1 MLSPQQQAALE
12 DQVRAARLRMLLDHI
27 DVALLASGVFAA
39 IVAWLIHHMVPEAR
53 LWPWLVLKLVCL
65 LPRLAQA
72 KWLSRRVG
80 EAGLDV
86 PHARRL
92 MLAFIALDSL
102 AWGAV
107 GWWLTP
113 LSQLD
118 LAVITISS
126 LMGVAATGAFT
137 NAVDTRAVACFVLPM
152 LLPNAAF
159 MLWRQDSLGLFGAA
173 AMLVFTAVMMLETV
187 RSQRRITELLR
198 LRFMHEHVAGE
209 RARALEQARHHSDAR
224 SRFLATVS
232 HEMRT
237 PLHGI
242 LGLARVLQQDKPRA
256 DQRERLALL
265 ARSGEHLLTVINDIL
280 DFSKIEAG
288 RMNIEARPFELNEV
302 LDEVIG
308 VFQVLAQRKQLGLR
322 QLRHWQGPCP
332 VVGDAARVRQ
342 VLNNLLGNAVKFTDH
357 GSIQLIARRH
367 ADGLVELQVR
377 DTGAGIAEAD
387 RERIFE
393 AFAQSHAAS
402 GAVLDRQHGGTGL
415 GLSIARQLCRA
426 MDGDLVCDSAVGV
439 GSIFKATMRLM
450 PPSTGDRAGDQAG
463 DATAALADPAQGE
476 GGLAGL
482 RVLLAEDNAVNI
494 LVAEAVLGHLGC
506 EVHTVT
512 DGQQAVAWLA
522 RHACDVV
529 LMDCAMPV
537 MNGLEATREI
547 RLREQTLGRARVPII
562 ALTANSLL
570 DERAQC
576 LEAGMDEHLPKPFG
590 PDDIRLVL
598 ERVLLHRALSA
609 S

>member
-1 MLSPQQQAALE
+1 MLSLQEQAGLE
-12 DQVRAARLRMLLDHI
+12 DQVRAARLRMLLDHV

-39 IVAWLIHHMVPEAR
+39 VVAWLIHHMVPEAR

-65 LPRLAQA
+65 VPRLAHA
-72 KWLSRRVG
+72 KWLARRVG
-80 EAGLDV
+80 EPGIDLAR
-86 PHARRL
+86 ARRL
-92 MLAFIALDSL
+92 MLTFIALDSL

-113 LSQLD
+113 LHHLD
-118 LAVITISS
+118 LAVVTMSS
-126 LMGVAATGAFT
+126 VMGLAAIGAFM
-137 NAVDTRAVACFVLPM
+137 NSVDVRAVACFVLPM
-152 LLPNAAF
+152 LLPNVVF
-159 MLWRQDSLGLFGAA
+159 VLWREDSLGLFGAA
-173 AMLVFTAVMMLETV
+173 SMLGFTAVMMLEAV

-256 DQRERLALL
+256 DQRQRLALME
-265 ARSGEHLLTVINDIL
+265 RSGEHLLTVINDIL

-288 RMNIEARPFELNEV
+288 RMGIEARAFDLNEV
-302 LDEVIG
+302 LDEVTG
-308 VFQVLAQRKQLGLR
+308 VFQVLAQRKQVSLR
-322 QLRHWQGPCP
+322 QLRHWQGDCP

-357 GSIQLIARRH
+357 GSIQLIARRQP
-367 ADGLVELQVR
+367 DGLLELQVR
-377 DTGAGIAEAD
+377 DTGMGIAEAD
-387 RERIFE
+387 RERIFD
-393 AFAQSHAAS
+393 AFIQSH
-402 GAVLDRQHGGTGL
+402 AVLDRQHGGTGL

-439 GSIFKATMRLM
+439 GSIFKATMRL
-450 PPSTGDRAGDQAG
+450 SEVAAAGSPHGQAFAEG
-463 DATAALADPAQGE
+463 AEHPADGA
-476 GGLAGL
+476 LAGL
-482 RVLLAEDNAVNI
+482 RVLLAEDNPVNI

-522 RHACDVV
+522 QQRCDVV

-537 MNGLEATREI
+537 MNGLDASREI
-547 RLREQTLGRARVPII
+547 RRRERLAGGPQVAIV
-562 ALTANSLL
+562 ALTANSML

-576 LEAGMDEHLPKPFG
+576 LDAGMDDHLAKPFG

-598 ERVLLHRALSA
+598 ERVLLQRAVDA

>member
-1 MLSPQQQAALE
+1 MLSLQEQAGLE
-12 DQVRAARLRMLLDHI
+12 DQVRAARLRMLLDHVE
-27 DVALLASGVFAA
+27 VALLASGVFAA
-39 IVAWLIHHMVPEAR
+39 VVAWLIHHMVPEAR
-53 LWPWLVLKLVCL
+53 LWPWLVLKLICL
-65 LPRLAQA
+65 VPRLAHA

-80 EAGLDV
+80 DADV
-86 PHARRL
+86 DIPKARRL

-102 AWGAV
+102 AWGAA

-113 LSQLD
+113 LHHLD
-118 LAVITISS
+118 LAVVTLSS
-126 LMGVAATGAFT
+126 LMGLAAIGAFM
-137 NAVDTRAVACFVLPM
+137 NSVDTRAVACFMLPM
-152 LLPNAAF
+152 LLPNVAF
-159 MLWRQDSLGLFGAA
+159 VLWRQDSLGLFGAA
-173 AMLVFTAVMMLETV
+173 SMLGFLGVMMLETV
-187 RSQRRITELLR
+187 RSQRRVTELLR

-256 DQRERLALL
+256 DQRQRLALM

-288 RMNIEARPFELNEV
+288 RMGIESRPFDLNEV
-302 LDEVIG
+302 LDEVVG
-308 VFQVLAQRKQLGLR
+308 VFQVLAQRKQVSLR
-322 QLRHWQGPCP
+322 QLRHWEGDCP

-367 ADGLVELQVR
+367 ADGVVELQVR

-387 RERIFE
+387 RERIFD
-393 AFAQSHAAS
+393 AFTQSHAAS
-402 GAVLDRQHGGTGL
+402 SAVLDRQHGGTGL

-439 GSIFKATMRLM
+439 GSIFKATMRLA
-450 PPSTGDRAGDQAG
+450 SQAADDRAVAPAD
-463 DATAALADPAQGE
+463 TAHGE
-476 GGLAGL
+476 GSLAGL
-482 RVLLAEDNAVNI
+482 RVLLAEDNPVNI

-506 EVHTVT
+506 AVHTVT

-522 RHACDVV
+522 QQPACDVV

-547 RLREQTLGRARVPII
+547 RRHEQMQGRARVPII

-576 LEAGMDEHLPKPFG
+576 LDAGMDEHLPKPFG
-590 PDDIRLVL
+590 PDDIRAVL
-598 ERVLLHRALSA
+598 ERVLLHRAVNA

>member
-1 MLSPQQQAALE
+1 MLSLQEQAGLE
-12 DQVRAARLRMLLDHI
+12 DQVRAARLRMLLDHV

-39 IVAWLIHHMVPEAR
+39 VVAWLIHHMVPEAR

-65 LPRLAQA
+65 VPRLAHA
-72 KWLSRRVG
+72 KWLARRVG
-80 EAGLDV
+80 EPGVDLAR
-86 PHARRL
+86 ARRL

-113 LSQLD
+113 LHHLD
-118 LAVITISS
+118 LAVVTMSS
-126 LMGVAATGAFT
+126 VMGLAAIGAFM
-137 NAVDTRAVACFVLPM
+137 NSVDVRAVACFVLPM
-152 LLPNAAF
+152 LLPNVVF
-159 MLWRQDSLGLFGAA
+159 VLWREDSLGLFGAA
-173 AMLVFTAVMMLETV
+173 SMLGFVAVMMLEAV

-242 LGLARVLQQDKPRA
+242 LGLARVLQQDRPRA
-256 DQRERLALL
+256 DQRQRLALME
-265 ARSGEHLLTVINDIL
+265 RSGEHLLTVINDIL

-288 RMNIEARPFELNEV
+288 RMGIEARAFDLNEV
-302 LDEVIG
+302 LDEVTG
-308 VFQVLAQRKQLGLR
+308 VFQVLAQRKQVSLR
-322 QLRHWQGPCP
+322 QLRHWQGDCP

-357 GSIQLIARRH
+357 GSIQLIARRQP
-367 ADGLVELQVR
+367 DGLLELQVR
-377 DTGAGIAEAD
+377 DTGMGIAEAD
-387 RERIFE
+387 RERIFD
-393 AFAQSHAAS
+393 AFIQSHS
-402 GAVLDRQHGGTGL
+402 VLDRQHGGTGL

-439 GSIFKATMRLM
+439 GSIFKATMRL
-450 PPSTGDRAGDQAG
+450 SEVA
-463 DATAALADPAQGE
+463 ATEAPRGAAFAEGADHPVDGA
-476 GGLAGL
+476 LAGL
-482 RVLLAEDNAVNI
+482 RVLLAEDNPVNI

-522 RHACDVV
+522 QQRCDVV

-537 MNGLEATREI
+537 MNGLDASREI
-547 RLREQTLGRARVPII
+547 RRRERLAGGPQVAIV
-562 ALTANSLL
+562 ALTANSML

-576 LEAGMDEHLPKPFG
+576 LDAGMDDHLAKPFG

-598 ERVLLHRALSA
+598 ERVLLQRAVDA

>member
-1 MLSPQQQAALE
+1 MLSLQEQAGLE
-12 DQVRAARLRMLLDHI
+12 DQVRAARLRMLLDHVE
-27 DVALLASGVFAA
+27 VALLASGVFAA
-39 IVAWLIHHMVPEAR
+39 IVAWLIHHLVPEAR
-53 LWPWLVLKLVCL
+53 LWPWLVIKLACL

-72 KWLSRRVG
+72 KWLMRRIG
-80 EAGLDV
+80 EPGVDV
-86 PHARRL
+86 ARGRQL
-92 MLAFIALDSL
+92 MLVFIALDSL

-107 GWWLTP
+107 CWWLTP
-113 LSQLD
+113 LHNLD
-118 LAVITISS
+118 LAVVTISS
-126 LMGVAATGAFT
+126 LMGLAAIGAFM
-137 NAVDTRAVACFVLPM
+137 NSVDTRAVACFTLPM
-152 LLPNAAF
+152 LLPNIAYV
-159 MLWRQDSLGLFGAA
+159 LWRQDSLGLFGAVS
-173 AMLVFTAVMMLETV
+173 MLGFMAVIMLETV

-256 DQRERLALL
+256 DQRQRLALME
-265 ARSGEHLLTVINDIL
+265 RSGEHLLTVINDIL

-288 RMNIEARPFELNEV
+288 RMSIEARPFDLGEV
-302 LDEVIG
+302 LDDVTG
-308 VFQVLAQRKQLGLR
+308 VFQVLAQRKQVPLR

-342 VLNNLLGNAVKFTDH
+342 VLHNLLGNAVKFTDH

-367 ADGLVELQVR
+367 DDGLVELQVR
-377 DTGAGIAEAD
+377 DTGVGIAEAD
-387 RERIFE
+387 RERIFD
-393 AFAQSHAAS
+393 AFTQSHAAS
-402 GAVLDRQHGGTGL
+402 SAVLDRQHGGTGL
-415 GLSIARQLCRA
+415 GLAIARQLCRS
-426 MDGDLVCDSAVGV
+426 MGGDLVCDSAVGV
-439 GSIFKATMRLM
+439 GSIFRATMLL
-450 PPSTGDRAGDQAG
+450 PAQADVAGPEQDLQAG
-463 DATAALADPAQGE
+463 TDGQAPAE
-476 GGLAGL
+476 GGLTGL

-522 RHACDVV
+522 QHRCDVV

-547 RLREQTLGRARVPII
+547 RRMEQAKGQARVAIV

-576 LEAGMDEHLPKPFG
+576 LAAGMDEHLAKPFG
-590 PDDIRLVL
+590 PDDIRAVL
-598 ERVLLHRALSA
+598 ERVLLQRAVHVS
-609 S
+609 

>member
-1 MLSPQQQAALE
+1 MLSLQEQAGLE
-12 DQVRAARLRMLLDHI
+12 DQVRVARLRMLLDHVE
-27 DVALLASGVFAA
+27 VALLAAGVFAA
-39 IVAWLIHHMVPEAR
+39 IVAWLINHMVPEAH
-53 LWPWLVLKLVCL
+53 LWPWLVLKLACL
-65 LPRLAQA
+65 VPRLVHA
-72 KWLSRRVG
+72 KWLLRRIG
-80 EAGLDV
+80 EPGADV
-86 PHARRL
+86 TWGRRL
-92 MLAFIALDSL
+92 MLALIALDSL

-113 LSQLD
+113 LNHLD
-118 LAVITISS
+118 LAVVTISS
-126 LMGVAATGAFT
+126 LMGLAAIGAFM
-137 NAVDTRAVACFVLPM
+137 NSVDTRAVACFVLPM
-152 LLPNAAF
+152 LLPNVVF
-159 MLWRQDSLGLFGAA
+159 VLWRQDSLGLFGAA
-173 AMLVFTAVMMLETV
+173 SMLGFTAVMLLEAV

-256 DQRERLALL
+256 DQRQRLALME
-265 ARSGEHLLTVINDIL
+265 RSGEHLLTVINDIL

-288 RMNIEARPFELNEV
+288 RMGIEARPFELNEV
-302 LDEVIG
+302 LDEVTG
-308 VFQVLAQRKQLGLR
+308 VFQVMAQRKQVSLR
-322 QLRHWQGPCP
+322 QLRHWQGDCP

-367 ADGLVELQVR
+367 VDGLIELQVR
-377 DTGAGIAEAD
+377 DTGMGIAEAD
-387 RERIFE
+387 RDRIFD
-393 AFAQSHAAS
+393 AFIQSH
-402 GAVLDRQHGGTGL
+402 AVLDRQHTGTGL

-439 GSIFKATMRLM
+439 GSIFKATMRL
-450 PPSTGDRAGDQAG
+450 SE
-463 DATAALADPAQGE
+463 TAAGRTLHTEAFSE
-476 GGLAGL
+476 GTEHPVDGALAGL
-482 RVLLAEDNAVNI
+482 RVLLAEDNPVNI

-512 DGQQAVAWLA
+512 DGQQAVAWLEQQ
-522 RHACDVV
+522 RCDVV

-537 MNGLEATREI
+537 MNGLEASREI
-547 RLREQTLGRARVPII
+547 RRREHDTGHPHVAIV
-562 ALTANSLL
+562 ALTANSML

-576 LEAGMDEHLPKPFG
+576 LDAGMDEHLAKPFG

-598 ERVLLHRALSA
+598 ERVLLHRAVNA

>member
-1 MLSPQQQAALE
+1 MLSLQEQAGLE
-12 DQVRAARLRMLLDHI
+12 DQVRTARLRMLLDHVE
-27 DVALLASGVFAA
+27 VALLAGGVFAA
-39 IVAWLIHHMVPEAR
+39 IVAWLINHMVPEAR
-53 LWPWLVLKLVCL
+53 LWPWLVLKLACL
-65 LPRLAQA
+65 VPRLMHTKWLLRRAGQPGMDLAQA
-72 KWLSRRVG
+72 RRW
-80 EAGLDV
+80 
-86 PHARRL
+86 

-113 LSQLD
+113 LHHLD
-118 LAVITISS
+118 LAVVTISS
-126 LMGVAATGAFT
+126 LMGLAAIGAFM
-137 NAVDTRAVACFVLPM
+137 NSVDVRAVACFVLPM
-152 LLPNAAF
+152 LLPNVVF
-159 MLWRQDSLGLFGAA
+159 VLWRQDSLGLFGAA
-173 AMLVFTAVMMLETV
+173 SMLGFMAVMMLEAV

-256 DQRERLALL
+256 DQRQRLTLME
-265 ARSGEHLLTVINDIL
+265 RSGEHLLTVINDIL

-288 RMNIEARPFELNEV
+288 RMNIEARPFDLNEV
-302 LDEVIG
+302 LDEVAG
-308 VFQVLAQRKQLGLR
+308 VFQVLAQRKQVSLR
-322 QLRHWQGPCP
+322 QLRHWQGNCP

-367 ADGLVELQVR
+367 PDGLVELQVR
-377 DTGAGIAEAD
+377 DTGMGIAEAD
-387 RERIFE
+387 RARIFD
-393 AFAQSHAAS
+393 AFTQTHTPM
-402 GAVLDRQHGGTGL
+402 DRQHGGTGL

-439 GSIFKATMRLM
+439 GSIFKATMRLAEV
-450 PPSTGDRAGDQAG
+450 PAGDVQAG
-463 DATAALADPAQGE
+463 ESFPDHAEHPADGA
-476 GGLAGL
+476 LAGL
-482 RVLLAEDNAVNI
+482 RVLLAEDNPVNI

-512 DGQQAVAWLA
+512 DGQQAVAWLEQQ
-522 RHACDVV
+522 RCDVV

-537 MNGLEATREI
+537 MNGLEASRVI
-547 RLREQTLGRARVPII
+547 RQREQDTGRPRAAIV
-562 ALTANSLL
+562 ALTANSML

-576 LEAGMDEHLPKPFG
+576 LDAGMDEHLAKPFG

-598 ERVLLHRALSA
+598 ERVLLQRAVNTP
-609 S
+609 